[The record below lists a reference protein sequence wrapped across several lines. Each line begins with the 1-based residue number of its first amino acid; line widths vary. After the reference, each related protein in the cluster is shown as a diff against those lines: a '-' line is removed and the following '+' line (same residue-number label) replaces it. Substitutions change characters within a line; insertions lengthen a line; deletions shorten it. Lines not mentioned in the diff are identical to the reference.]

1 VPVVSIVLDELHGEN
16 SVNTYNRILQSRH
29 GDALRSLVLDWIAV
43 VKF

>member
-1 VPVVSIVLDELHGEN
+1 MPVVPIVLDGLHGEN
-16 SVNTYNRILQSRH
+16 SNTYNRILQFRH